1 MKEYRV
7 EMADTAN
14 RDLRDIVL
22 YIRDH
27 YREPRTAKEL
37 YWEIKARISEL
48 NQMPERY
55 PLYQDEQWYSWGL
68 RKMLVKNFLVFYSVD
83 HEQNVVN
90 VIRIMYAGRDITV
103 QLSLTET
110 E

>member
-1 MKEYRV
+1 MKQYRV
-7 EMADTAN
+7 EMADEAN

-27 YREPRTAKEL
+27 YREPRTARKL
-37 YWEIKARISEL
+37 YGEIKAQILEL

-55 PLYQDEQWYSWGL
+55 PLYQDKPWYSQGL
-68 RKMLVKNFLVFYSVD
+68 RKMPVKNFLVFYLVN
-83 HEQNVVN
+83 HEQSVVH
-90 VIRIMYAGRDITV
+90 VIRIMYAGRDIAA
-103 QLSLTET
+103 QLSPTET